1 MKSIEEQLVLHEGL
15 RLNVYRCPAGYQT
28 IGVGR
33 NLDAVSLSRDEQL
46 RVLGSFGLPSSEI
59 TALLKIRG
67 ITKDEAM
74 FLLGNDIEKC
84 YADLEPFD
92 WFQALDPVRQKVIL
106 DMRFNLG
113 FKGLLKFRNM
123 IAALKVKDYN
133 RAAAQMT
140 QSRWYDQVGNR
151 AKRLVSMMRT
161 GTDY

>member
-1 MKSIEEQLVLHEGL
+1 MKSIEEQLILHEGV
-15 RLNVYRCPAGYQT
+15 RLEVYRCPAGYNT

-33 NLDAVSLSRDEQL
+33 NLDTVGLSRDEQL
-46 RVLGSFGLPSSEI
+46 RVLGVSGSPSSEVI
-59 TALLKIRG
+59 ALLKLRG
-67 ITKDEAM
+67 ITKGEAI
-74 FLLGNDIEKC
+74 FLLGNDVHQC
-84 YADLEPFD
+84 VSDLEPFE
-92 WFQALDPVRQKVIL
+92 WYQVLDPVRQKVML

-113 FKGLLKFRNM
+113 LKGLLGFRAT

>member
-1 MKSIEEQLVLHEGL
+1 MHEGL

-46 RVLGSFGLPSSEI
+46 RVLGRSGLPSREI
-59 TALLKIRG
+59 TALLKLRG

-74 FLLGNDIEKC
+74 FLLGNDVDQC
-84 YADLEPFD
+84 VSDLEPFM
-92 WFQALDPVRQKVIL
+92 WYQALDPVRQKVLI

-113 FKGLLKFRNM
+113 LKGLLKFRNM
-123 IAALKVKDYN
+123 VAALKVEDYKE
-133 RAAAQMT
+133 AARQMED
-140 QSRWYDQVGNR
+140 SLWYKQVGNR

-161 GTDY
+161 GLDY